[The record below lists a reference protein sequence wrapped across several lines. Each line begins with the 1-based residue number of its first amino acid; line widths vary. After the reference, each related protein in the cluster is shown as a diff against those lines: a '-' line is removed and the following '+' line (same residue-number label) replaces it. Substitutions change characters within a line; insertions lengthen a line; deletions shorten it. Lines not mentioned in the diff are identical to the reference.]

1 MSSADAK
8 TNAYMSD
15 NAHFA
20 DVFNYFIY
28 GGRQV
33 ICPENLQEMDRTALT
48 MPFGSDGE
56 ASEEVQKFRDVLKT
70 VAIKSDESAT
80 YLLMGIENQSHIHY
94 AMPVRNML
102 YDAISYANQVEAFAK
117 QHRKNKVYGSGD
129 EFLSGLHK
137 GDKLRPVITLVIY
150 WAPDK
155 WDGAGSLH
163 DMLDTENPEILKL
176 IPDYR
181 MNLLTPDS
189 IDDFEKFK
197 TGLAEVFEFIKCSK
211 DKDELIRA
219 INANPGFQNLD
230 RRSVELINAL
240 TDADIEIPHGEE
252 MVNVCT
258 AIKEMKEES
267 RIVGRKEGISE
278 GQSLLIQQAIKQGS
292 SVEQIAAVLALSVE
306 EVNKLSR
313 G

>member
-1 MSSADAK
+1 MIAADAK
-8 TNAYMSD
+8 TNTYMSD

-33 ICPENLQEMDRTALT
+33 IRPENLQEMDRTALA
-48 MPFGSDGE
+48 MPFGSGNE

-70 VAIKSDESAT
+70 VSVKSDDSTT

-102 YDAISYANQVEAFAK
+102 YDAISYANQVEALAK
-117 QHRKNKVYGSGD
+117 RHRENKEYGNGD

-163 DMLDTENPEILKL
+163 DMLDTKDPELLKL
-176 IPDYR
+176 VPDYR

-197 TGLAEVFEFIKCSK
+197 TELAEVLEFIKCSK

-219 INANPGFQNLD
+219 INRNPGFQNLD
-230 RRSVELINAL
+230 RRSVELINAI
-240 TDADIEIPHGEE
+240 TDADIVIPEGKEAIN
-252 MVNVCT
+252 MCT

-267 RIVGRKEGISE
+267 RSVGRKEGISQ
-278 GQSLLIQQAIKQGS
+278 GQSLLIRQALQNGN
-292 SVEQIAAVLALSVE
+292 SVEQIAKFLNLPLDEVKRLS
-306 EVNKLSR
+306 K